1 MLKLLKYM
9 EKKQWG
15 YIALVFVFLFISV
28 WCTLTMPDY
37 MTKITTL
44 VQTGGDINEIW
55 KAGAIM
61 LAFAFG
67 DGICTV
73 IVGYFTSQIAGKFSM
88 RLRSEVYNKVVS
100 FSMKDINAF
109 STASLVT
116 RSTNDI
122 MQVTMLIAIGL
133 QMVLRAPIVAIWA
146 VFKIAG
152 KGWQWSLITAIAVVV
167 LLLTLIIILKLAMP
181 KFKLVQALTDK
192 INRITRENLT
202 GVRVVRAY
210 NAEKYQEGKF
220 DDANREIT
228 GNYLYTGKVM
238 SFLNPMMTCI
248 MSGTS
253 LAIYWVGAYMI
264 SNAADGMEK
273 ITIFSNLVVFMSYA
287 IQMILAFMM
296 IAAIFVFLPRAEVSA
311 ARIHEV
317 LNIENEIKDGKG
329 VGADTEIKGKIEFR
343 DVSFS
348 YPDAEENVLEHI
360 SFTVNPGEVAAFI
373 GSTGSGK
380 STLINLVPRFYDVT
394 EGEVLVDDIDVREYK
409 QKELHQ
415 KLGYVSQKAVL
426 FKGTIASNID
436 YGEEEGQTRSEE
448 DIIRALEIAQGKNI
462 IDEEEKGI
470 YAEVAQGGTN
480 FSGGQKQRIAI
491 ARAICRRP
499 EIYIFDDSFSALD
512 YKTDKVLRAELR
524 KEIKGATSLIVA
536 QRIGTVMD
544 ADKIIVLDEGKMV
557 GIGTHDELMANC
569 EVYKQIALS
578 QLSKEELA

>member
-1 MLKLLKYM
+1 MVKLLKYM

-15 YIALVFVFLFISV
+15 YSLCVLVFVVISV

-44 VQTGGDINEIW
+44 VQTGGDINEILG
-55 KAGAIM
+55 AGAIM
-61 LAFAFG
+61 LAFALG

-73 IVGYFTSQIAGKFSM
+73 IVGFFTSRIAGSFSAK
-88 RLRSEVYNKVVS
+88 LRREIYGKVVG
-100 FSMKDINAF
+100 FSMKDINSF

-122 MQVTMLIAIGL
+122 TQVTMVIAIGL
-133 QMVLRAPIVAIWA
+133 QMMLRAPIVAIWA

-152 KGWQWSLITAIAVVV
+152 KGWQWSLITAIAVAV
-167 LLLTLIIILKLAMP
+167 LILTLVVIMSLAIP
-181 KFKLVQALTDK
+181 KFKLVQKLTDK

-210 NAEKYQEGKF
+210 NAEEYQENKF
-220 DDANREIT
+220 EGANKEIT
-228 GNYLYTGKVM
+228 GNYLFTGKVM
-238 SFLNPMMTCI
+238 SFLNPMMQAI

-264 SNAADGMEK
+264 SNAPGASEK
-273 ITIFSNLVVFMSYA
+273 IAIFSNLVVFMAYA

-296 IAAIFVFLPRAEVSA
+296 IAMIFVFLPRAEVSA
-311 ARIHEV
+311 ARIQEV
-317 LNIENEIKDGKG
+317 LDVTNEIHDGKG
-329 VGADTEIKGKIEFR
+329 VNPAGIKGKVEFK
-343 DVSFS
+343 DVTFR
-348 YPDAEENVLEHI
+348 YPDAEEPVLEHI
-360 SFTVNPGEVAAFI
+360 SFTADPGEVVAFI

-394 EGEVLVDDIDVREYK
+394 EGAVLVDGEDVRNYR
-409 QKELHQ
+409 QKDLHA
-415 KLGYVSQKAVL
+415 KMGYVSQKAVL
-426 FKGTIASNID
+426 FKGTIASNVD
-436 YGEEEGQTRSEE
+436 YGEDTDGTRNEE
-448 DIIRALEIAQGKNI
+448 DIIRAMEIAQGKDI
-462 IDEEEKGI
+462 IDGEEKGI

-480 FSGGQKQRIAI
+480 FSGGQKQRISI

-512 YKTDKVLRAELR
+512 YKTDKILRAGLR
-524 KEIKGATSLIVA
+524 KEIQGATSLIVA

-544 ADKIIVLDEGKMV
+544 ADKIIVLDEGKMA
-557 GIGTHDELMANC
+557 GIGTHEELLANC
-569 EVYKQIALS
+569 EVYRQIALS